1 MFIELYLDAS
11 GTAIPQGSEQ
21 EGISPGLFKSIVS
34 KGHADFQTNQQQ
46 DAVEFLL
53 HLLDVIMKE
62 AKKEK
67 RENASANFGFELE
80 ERVEIGQSV
89 QYKIT
94 HELMLGLPVD
104 ENDIENKEQVKG
116 ELDLCLMS

>member
-1 MFIELYLDAS
+1 
-11 GTAIPQGSEQ
+11 
-21 EGISPGLFKSIVS
+21 
-34 KGHADFQTNQQQ
+34 
-46 DAVEFLL
+46 
-53 HLLDVIMKE
+53 MKE

-80 ERVEIGQSV
+80 ERVEIAQSV

-94 HELMLGLPVD
+94 HELILGLPVD

-116 ELDLCLMS
+116 ELDLCLVSQ